1 MCYSLKNILDQSL
14 NDDHAVDLS
23 GIGYTS
29 RILSGV
35 KIIKDH
41 ETGLIQ
47 ILNTHLNGDYYGV
60 ITSIEKCYFMD
71 HGWRFGVYNV
81 SLSNYRTILTK
92 IERIIKLE
100 ANNKNRLKHISSY
113 QEYRSEILS
122 KYTKTTSKL
131 NKLIIKLN
139 GKNNKNNI

>member
-1 MCYSLKNILDQSL
+1 
-14 NDDHAVDLS
+14 
-23 GIGYTS
+23 
-29 RILSGV
+29 
-35 KIIKDH
+35 
-41 ETGLIQ
+41 
-47 ILNTHLNGDYYGV
+47 
-60 ITSIEKCYFMD
+60 MD

-139 GKNNKNNI
+139 GKNNKDNI

>member
-35 KIIKDH
+35 KIIQDH

-139 GKNNKNNI
+139 GKNNKDNI

>member
-23 GIGYTS
+23 GVGYTS

-139 GKNNKNNI
+139 GKNNKDNI